1 MNMKSMLMGIVFA
14 AALGGLGQV
23 RAGQPSAPMLVTSAA
38 NTPGIVVCSRCE
50 LQADGKTW
58 KCVQIK
64 CPY

>member
-1 MNMKSMLMGIVFA
+1 MNMKSMLAGIVFA
-14 AALGGLGQV
+14 AALGWLGQV
-23 RAGQPSAPMLVTSAA
+23 RAAQPPAPMLVSGAA

-50 LQADGKTW
+50 LQSDGKTW